1 MHAVKREREAH
12 VDGRRARSLRTRRAI
27 VDALLDLVEDG
38 ELEPTAA
45 QIAARAGIAVRSI
58 GQHFAS
64 REQLFL
70 AAVEAHTKRV
80 APTPISVPPTMPLR
94 ERIAIFAE
102 VRGRE
107 LEATAPIRR
116 ASAFLDSAPR
126 PARAASAIGRATDA
140 AWARRRGELAH
151 VFARELKAADDR
163 KALLDALDLLAHGRT
178 WDTLRHALRLSP
190 AEATAM
196 LRRALA
202 TLLAHGL

>member
-1 MHAVKREREAH
+1 MHALKHEREAQ

-58 GQHFAS
+58 GQHFPS
-64 REQLFL
+64 REALFL

-80 APTPISVPPTMPLR
+80 APAPLSVSPSMSLR

-116 ASAFLDSAPR
+116 ASAFLDAAPR

-140 AWARRRGELAH
+140 AWARRRDELSLM
-151 VFARELKAADDR
+151 FARELKGSNDR
-163 KALLDALDLLAHGRT
+163 KALLDALDVLAHGRT
-178 WDTLRHALRLSP
+178 WDTMRNALRISP
-190 AEATAM
+190 AEATTL
-196 LRRALA
+196 LRR
-202 TLLAHGL
+202 TLTSLLTHGL